1 MKEEKENMETK
12 DKEKIKKLK
21 SFLEEYLNLKGVNT
35 NKFMR
40 CFSKIHEDKH
50 PSMSFYRRANICKCF
65 ACGKTYNIFELVG
78 QEYGLKTFKE
88 QVEKAEE
95 LYNNR
100 GLIKDI
106 NVIYSQKGTS
116 AELDYAR
123 EKKVEKDLI
132 NIHGK
137 KAFYFYEC
145 KKRMGNCDYL
155 EKRGISKKVIDYHN
169 IGYDS
174 SFKEGKMKFP
184 IQAIIF
190 PTSKTSYT
198 ARNVNEKSNFRYI
211 KVGEASMFNYWELEK
226 NKKVPFYI
234 VEGEIDAL
242 SLAEVNRKAI
252 SLGSINDI
260 NIFVNKLEKDS
271 PENKFYLM
279 LDNDIRGQEAQ
290 KELLAALNKIGINC
304 VSTNILENFKD
315 VNEFLMKDK
324 ESLIKKLEE
333 LEKVENKNIKE
344 KGGTNMS
351 SDVKILDFIKGRIEA
366 NTDGINYTT
375 ISQDKIRETLG
386 MSKEEF
392 KDGMATLFYSKRIF
406 FHREKEEK
414 INSSDGTVSLVDKK
428 VRLFTDEKAFKDF
441 SNEWTEREKA
451 KEDKNKKAEIAE
463 IKEKD
468 KKVKKLSENA
478 QKIYNKIKEINKEDK
493 VFAKVND
500 IRKDLDIEFKDMQ
513 SALKELTSNK
523 ISYARFISYKD
534 KETEEIK
541 NDYVVTNSKK
551 VFAIISEKEAI
562 KEKMFSND
570 ENSISQKVKKKN
582 NEIER

>member
-1 MKEEKENMETK
+1 
-12 DKEKIKKLK
+12 
-21 SFLEEYLNLKGVNT
+21 
-35 NKFMR
+35 
-40 CFSKIHEDKH
+40 
-50 PSMSFYRRANICKCF
+50 
-65 ACGKTYNIFELVG
+65 
-78 QEYGLKTFKE
+78 
-88 QVEKAEE
+88 
-95 LYNNR
+95 
-100 GLIKDI
+100 
-106 NVIYSQKGTS
+106 
-116 AELDYAR
+116 
-123 EKKVEKDLI
+123 
-132 NIHGK
+132 
-137 KAFYFYEC
+137 
-145 KKRMGNCDYL
+145 
-155 EKRGISKKVIDYHN
+155 
-169 IGYDS
+169 
-174 SFKEGKMKFP
+174 
-184 IQAIIF
+184 
-190 PTSKTSYT
+190 
-198 ARNVNEKSNFRYI
+198 
-211 KVGEASMFNYWELEK
+211 
-226 NKKVPFYI
+226 
-234 VEGEIDAL
+234 
-242 SLAEVNRKAI
+242 
-252 SLGSINDI
+252 
-260 NIFVNKLEKDS
+260 
-271 PENKFYLM
+271 M

-315 VNEFLMKDK
+315 VNEFLVKDK

-414 INSSDGTVSLVDKK
+414 INSSDGTVSLIDKK

-500 IRKDLDIEFKDMQ
+500 IEFKDMQ

-562 KEKMFSND
+562 KEKMFKSD
-570 ENSISQKVKKKN
+570 ENAVSQKAKKKN
-582 NEIER
+582 TEIER

>member
-1 MKEEKENMETK
+1 MGTK
-12 DKEKIKKLK
+12 DEEKIKKLK

-40 CFSKIHEDKH
+40 CFSETHEDKH
-50 PSMSFYRRANICKCF
+50 PSMSFYRRANVCKCF

-116 AELDYAR
+116 AELDYAK

-169 IGYDS
+169 IGYDP
-174 SFKEGKMKFP
+174 SFKEGKMKFS

-252 SLGSINDI
+252 SLGSITDI
-260 NIFVNKLEKDS
+260 NIFVNKLEKDN

-279 LDNDIRGQEAQ
+279 LDNDTRGQEAQ

-315 VNEFLMKDK
+315 VNDFLMKDR
-324 ESLIKKLEE
+324 ENLIKKLE
-333 LEKVENKNIKE
+333 KVE
-344 KGGTNMS
+344 KGGTNMEN
-351 SDVKILDFIKGRIEA
+351 DVKILNFIKERIEA

-392 KDGMATLFYSKRIF
+392 KDGMSTLFYSKRIF
-406 FHREKEEK
+406 FHKEKEEK

-441 SNEWTEREKA
+441 SNNWTKHEKE
-451 KEDKNKKAEIAE
+451 KNEKNKKAELAE

-478 QKIYNKIKEINKEDK
+478 QKIYNKIKEIGKEDK
-493 VFAKVND
+493 VFGKVND
-500 IRKDLDIEFKDMQ
+500 IRKELDIDFKDMQ

-523 ISYARFISYKD
+523 ISYARFVSYKD
-534 KETEEIK
+534 KNTEEIK
-541 NDYVVTNSKK
+541 NDYVITNSKK
-551 VFAIISEKEAI
+551 VFAILSEKEAI
-562 KEKMFSND
+562 KEKMFRND
-570 ENSISQKVKKKN
+570 ENSVSQKVKKKN

>member
-1 MKEEKENMETK
+1 MGTKEE
-12 DKEKIKKLK
+12 EKIKKLK

-40 CFSKIHEDKH
+40 CFSETHEDKH
-50 PSMSFYRRANICKCF
+50 PSMSFYRRANVCKCF

-116 AELDYAR
+116 AELDYAK

-169 IGYDS
+169 IGYDP
-174 SFKEGKMKFP
+174 SFKEGKMKFS

-190 PTSKTSYT
+190 PTSKSSYT
-198 ARNVNEKSNFRYI
+198 ARNINEKSNFRYI

-260 NIFVNKLEKDS
+260 NIFVNKLEKDH

-279 LDNDIRGQEAQ
+279 LDSDTRGQEAQ

-315 VNEFLMKDK
+315 VNDFLMKDR
-324 ESLIKKLEE
+324 ENLIQK
-333 LEKVENKNIKE
+333 LEKVE
-344 KGGTNMS
+344 KGGTNMEN
-351 SDVKILDFIKGRIEA
+351 DVKILNFIKERIEA

-441 SNEWTEREKA
+441 SNNWTEHEKE
-451 KEDKNKKAEIAE
+451 KNEKNKKAELAE

-478 QKIYNKIKEINKEDK
+478 QKVYNKIKEIGKEDK
-493 VFAKVND
+493 VFGKVND
-500 IRKDLDIEFKDMQ
+500 IRKELDIEFKDMQ

-534 KETEEIK
+534 KDTEEIK

-551 VFAIISEKEAI
+551 VFAILSEKEAI
-562 KEKMFSND
+562 KEKMFRND
-570 ENSISQKVKKKN
+570 ENSVSQKVKKKN

>member
-1 MKEEKENMETK
+1 MGTKEE
-12 DKEKIKKLK
+12 EKIKKLK

-40 CFSKIHEDKH
+40 CFSETHEDKH
-50 PSMSFYRRANICKCF
+50 PSMSFYRRANVCKCF

-123 EKKVEKDLI
+123 EKKVEKELI
-132 NIHGK
+132 DTYGEKI
-137 KAFYFYEC
+137 FYFYEC
-145 KKRMGNCDYL
+145 KKRMENCDYL
-155 EKRGISKKVIDYHN
+155 ERRGISKKVIDYHN
-169 IGYDS
+169 IGYDPN
-174 SFKEGKMKFP
+174 FKEGKMKFP
-184 IQAIIF
+184 MQVIIF
-190 PTSKTSYT
+190 PTSKSSYT
-198 ARNVNEKSNFRYI
+198 ARNINEKSNFRYI

-252 SLGSINDI
+252 SLGSITDI
-260 NIFVNKLEKDS
+260 NIFVNRLEKDK

-279 LDNDIRGQEAQ
+279 LDSDVRGQEAQ
-290 KELLAALNKIGINC
+290 KELYVALNKIGINC

-324 ESLIKKLEE
+324 ENLIKKLDE
-333 LEKVENKNIKE
+333 LEKVENINIKE
-344 KGGTNMS
+344 KRGINMEN
-351 SDVKILDFIKGRIEA
+351 DLKILNFIKERIEA

-375 ISQDKIRETLG
+375 ISQDKIRETLR

-392 KDGMATLFYSKRIF
+392 KDGMATLFYSKKIF

-414 INSSDGTVSLVDKK
+414 INSSNGTISLVDKK
-428 VRLFTDEKAFKDF
+428 VRLFIDEKAFKDF
-441 SNEWTEREKA
+441 SNEWAEHEKE
-451 KEDKNKKAEIAE
+451 KDEKNKKTELAE

-493 VFAKVND
+493 VFGKVND
-500 IRKDLDIEFKDMQ
+500 IRKELDIEFKDMQ

-523 ISYARFISYKD
+523 ISYARFVSYKD
-534 KETEEIK
+534 KNTEEIK
-541 NDYVVTNSKK
+541 NDYVITNSKK
-551 VFAIISEKEAI
+551 VFAILSEKEAI
-562 KEKMFSND
+562 KEKMFKSD
-570 ENSISQKVKKKN
+570 ENSVSQKVKKKN
-582 NEIER
+582 TEIER